1 MALLA
6 GSAAL
11 DAGPATVVKFPG
23 NDYDQRGVG
32 FARVVGTR
40 ADIGAFETQAPE
52 PTTTTT
58 ATDEPVVPAFTG

>member
-1 MALLA
+1 MVLLA

-11 DAGPATVVKFPG
+11 DAGPATVVPFPG

-40 ADIGAFETQAPE
+40 ADIGAFETQADPE
-52 PTTTTT
+52 PTTTT
-58 ATDEPVVPAFTG
+58 APNGEVVPNFTG